1 MMYKFFLKEILDRM
15 VAFILL
21 IFFLPILLLV
31 SLVSCINFGSNP
43 FFFQSRPGK
52 NNKSFNLIKFK
63 TMVDDENNLPDINR
77 ITRYGS
83 FLRKYSIDELP
94 ELFNILKGDMS
105 FIGPRPLL
113 DKYLSRYSEFQLQ
126 RHNVKPGL
134 TGLAQVNGRNQISWK
149 NRFRYDV
156 FYVKNVS
163 AKLDMKILFDTFKVV
178 FTGRGVNASNKE
190 PMSEFM
196 GNNNN

>member
-1 MMYKFFLKEILDRM
+1 MYKLFFKEILDR
-15 VAFILL
+15 VLAFVLL
-21 IFFLPILLLV
+21 IFFLPIILLV

-43 FFFQSRPGK
+43 FFCQSRPGK

-156 FYVKNVS
+156 FYVRNVS
-163 AKLDMKILFDTFKVV
+163 AKLDMKILFHTFKVV
-178 FTGRGVNASNKE
+178 FTGRGVNTSNKE

-196 GNNNN
+196 GNNND